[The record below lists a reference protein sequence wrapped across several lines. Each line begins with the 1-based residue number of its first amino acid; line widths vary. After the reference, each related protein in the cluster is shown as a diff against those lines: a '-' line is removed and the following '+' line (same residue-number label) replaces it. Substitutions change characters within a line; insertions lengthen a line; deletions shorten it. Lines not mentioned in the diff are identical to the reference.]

1 MKVQV
6 PLAELAFTRSGD
18 KGDRCNIGL
27 MAKCPDCYETLKREV
42 TPEKIKAFFKGM
54 VKGEVHVYPMD
65 NIHSL
70 EVILDNALEGG
81 ATRTLRFDQTG
92 KSMGCVLLRMEIE
105 VEEEELKAAR
115 EAEKAILD
123 KYQEW

>member
-1 MKVQV
+1 MKVRV

-18 KGDRCNIGL
+18 KGDRCNVGL
-27 MAKCPDCYETLKREV
+27 MAKCPTCYETLKEEV
-42 TPEKIKAFFKGM
+42 TPDKVKAFFKGM
-54 VKGEVHVYPMD
+54 VKGQVHIYPMD

-92 KSMGCVLLRMEIE
+92 KSMGCVLLRMEIDVDEE
-105 VEEEELKAAR
+105 VLQAAR
-115 EAEKAILD
+115 EAEKAIME

>member
-1 MKVQV
+1 MKVRV

-18 KGDRCNIGL
+18 KGDRCNVGL
-27 MAKCPDCYETLKREV
+27 MAKCPACYETLKEEV
-42 TPEKIKAFFKGM
+42 TPDKVKAFFKGM
-54 VKGEVHVYPMD
+54 VKGQVHIYPMD

-105 VEEEELKAAR
+105 VDEEVLQAAR
-115 EAEKAILD
+115 EAEKAIME
-123 KYQEW
+123 KYREW

>member
-1 MKVQV
+1 MKVRV

-18 KGDRCNIGL
+18 KGDRCNVGL
-27 MAKCPDCYETLKREV
+27 MAKCPSCYETLKRGV
-42 TPEKIKAFFKGM
+42 TPEKVKAFFKGM
-54 VKGEVHVYPMD
+54 VKGAVHIYPMD

-105 VEEEELKAAR
+105 VEEEELQAAR
-115 EAEKAILD
+115 EAEKAIME
-123 KYQEW
+123 KYKEW

>member
-1 MKVQV
+1 MGVKV

-18 KGDRCNIGL
+18 KGDRCNVGL
-27 MAKCPDCYETLKREV
+27 MAKTPHCYEALKREV
-42 TPEKIKAFFKGM
+42 TSERVKDFFKGM
-54 VKGEVHVYPMD
+54 VKGNVTIYPMD

-92 KSMGCVLLRMEIE
+92 KSMGCVLLRMEVE
-105 VEEEELKAAR
+105 VSEEEFAAAK
-115 EAEKAILD
+115 EAEREIMERYKS
-123 KYQEW
+123 W

>member
-1 MKVQV
+1 MKVKV

-18 KGDRCNIGL
+18 KGDRCNVGL
-27 MAKCPDCYETLKREV
+27 MAKCPTCYETLKREV
-42 TPEKIKAFFKGM
+42 TPERVKAFFKGM
-54 VKGEVHVYPMD
+54 VKGQVHIYPMD

-105 VEEEELKAAR
+105 VEEEELQATR
-115 EAEKAILD
+115 EAEKATMS
-123 KYQEW
+123 KYKEW